1 MHKPAW
7 NEAEIERSC
16 GKLSS
21 RKGRQ
26 LAERGLVA
34 IRSGSAGSDVIRAE
48 VLGKPVAH
56 VELRV
61 KPGSLPE
68 ASCSFC
74 LDIGSYGQ
82 SCKHVAAVLYALRR
96 GEGAGAPAKPSSSA
110 AAGPGPGGGERTATE
125 RALDSLKQ
133 AFQRQP
139 RPGSGLSRPALFD
152 ARERLELRFD
162 FEPRAR
168 RGEPLL
174 CVGLSVRLAD
184 GWKPIYR
191 LRSFLRRIMESRK
204 ATITSAEAYD
214 PDRHRFET
222 ASAALLRGLARIAST
237 EALLRADGSG
247 QPGEREDRLD
257 IPPGDWDEIVRLAE
271 ACSEARLHGGDRPA
285 PFRLDRSESTGL
297 RFGLETASDGGG
309 VLTASGLDALL
320 ALPAYGAALGHG
332 RLIALGHEGCGR
344 LTALQELFRPL
355 PEGRLSLSRPQL
367 EELARHVLPGLGR
380 MAEVSVSPQ
389 MAQRL
394 DRPPLKARLYLD
406 RVKDRLVADLE
417 FRYGDIAIEPLREG
431 DEPAHGRILVRDRE
445 KEADIL
451 DLMKEGRMTL
461 TEQGCSLSSEEE
473 EFAFLYEILPRL
485 ERLVQVYATTAVKT
499 RLHPDP
505 PPHIRAQPDERT
517 DWLEFRFEMNGI
529 PESEIRAVLQSLEE
543 KRPYHRL
550 RSGALLPLRSEAYQQ
565 LVRYINETGFAYAE
579 RTAYGYRA
587 PAAAG
592 VSLLEELAGSPLME
606 TSAEAERLL
615 QELRH
620 PERSADL
627 IPEGLNGVLRD
638 YQKAGYRWL
647 KALARYRFG
656 GILADEMGLGKTV
669 QAIAFLLSIREEI
682 RRTGRPALVVCPSS
696 LVYNWAA
703 ELERF
708 APGLRAV
715 VADGAKKERLRK
727 LAAAGTGEADVVIAS
742 YPLLRLDAESYGA
755 QPFAA
760 LLLDEAQTIKNE
772 STQTARAVSALTAEY
787 RFAMTGTPVENHAAD
802 LWSIFHAVFPRLL
815 GSKRQFEEM
824 PREELAAR
832 TRPFLLRRLK
842 RDVIRELP
850 DKIETLHSAELLPE
864 QKKLYAAYLVQLQQ
878 ETLRHIDK
886 DELEQNRI
894 RILAGITRL
903 RQICDHPALFVEGYE
918 GGSAKLEQLASLVRD
933 ALEAGRRPL
942 IFSQFTSML
951 ALIRRRLEKEGLD
964 CFQLDGSTPSRE
976 RVELCRRFNEG
987 ERDVFL
993 LSLKAGGT
1001 GLNLTGA
1008 DTVILYDL
1016 WWNPAV
1022 EQQAMDRAHR
1032 IGQQRVV
1039 QVIRLAARGTIEQK
1053 MHELQ
1058 SRKLR
1063 MMEELVRPAGAEEG
1077 AEALSDRELLEL
1089 ISVVPRAGGRI

>member
-1 MHKPAW
+1 MNKPAW
-7 NEAEIERSC
+7 SEAEIERSC

-34 IRSGSAGSDVIRAE
+34 IRSGSAGSGSVQAE
-48 VLGKPVAH
+48 VMGRPPAQV
-56 VELRV
+56 VLRWR
-61 KPGSLPE
+61 KGSLPE

-82 SCKHVAAVLYALRR
+82 SCKHVAAVLYALRS
-96 GEGAGAPAKPSSSA
+96 GEKAAPAEKTPA
-110 AAGPGPGGGERTATE
+110 ADDGASRLGRSETD

-152 ARERLELRFD
+152 ARLPLPLRFD

-168 RGEPLL
+168 KGEALL
-174 CVGLSVRLAD
+174 CVGLSVRLSES
-184 GWKPIYR
+184 WRPIYR
-191 LRSFLRRIMESRK
+191 LRSFLSRIMEGRR
-204 ATITSAEAYD
+204 ATITPAEAYD
-214 PDRHRFET
+214 PERHRFE
-222 ASAALLRGLARIAST
+222 ASSAALLRALARIAST
-237 EALLRADGSG
+237 ETLFRASGSG
-247 QPGEREDRLD
+247 APGEREDRLD
-257 IPPGDWDEIVRLAE
+257 LPPGDWEEIVRLAE
-271 ACSEARLHGGDRPA
+271 ACPEARLHGGDRPA

-297 RFGLETASDGGG
+297 RFELETAPHGGG

-332 RLIALGHEGCGR
+332 RLFALGHEGCAR
-344 LTALQELFRPL
+344 LAALQELFRPL
-355 PEGRLSLSRPQL
+355 PDGRLALTRPQL
-367 EELARHVLPGLGR
+367 EQLARHVLPGLGR
-380 MAEVSVSPQ
+380 MAEVSVSPR
-389 MAQRL
+389 MAQRIE
-394 DRPPLKARLYLD
+394 RPPLKARLYLD

-417 FRYGDIAIEPLREG
+417 FRYGDVVLQPLQEG
-431 DEPAHGRILVRDRE
+431 EEPARGRILVRDRE

-451 DLMKEGRMTL
+451 ELLKEGRMTMA
-461 TEQGCSLSSEEE
+461 EQGCFLAGEEE

-485 ERLVQVYATTAVKT
+485 EPLVQVYATTAVKT

-505 PPHIRAQPDERT
+505 PPQIRAQPDERT

-550 RSGALLPLRSEAYQQ
+550 RSGALLPLRSEAYRQMI
-565 LVRYINETGFAYAE
+565 RYINETGFAYAE

-592 VSLLEELAGSPLME
+592 ISLLEELSGSPLVE
-606 TSAEAERLL
+606 TSAEAGRLL
-615 QELRH
+615 QELRQ
-620 PERSADL
+620 PDRSGDPL
-627 IPEGLNGVLRD
+627 PQGLQGELRD
-638 YQKAGYRWL
+638 YQKSGYRWL

-669 QAIAFLLSIREEI
+669 QAIAFMLSIREEI
-682 RRTGRPALVVCPSS
+682 RRTGRPSLVVCPSS

-708 APGLRAV
+708 APELRLA

-727 LAAAGTGEADVVIAS
+727 LAGAGAGEADVVIAS
-742 YPLLRLDAESYGA
+742 YPLLRLDAASYEA
-755 QPFAA
+755 QPFTA

-787 RFAMTGTPVENHAAD
+787 RFALTGTPVENHAAD

-951 ALIRRRLEKEGLD
+951 ALIRRRLEQEGMD
-964 CFQLDGSTPSRE
+964 VFQLDGSTPSRE

-1063 MMEELVRPAGAEEG
+1063 MMEELVRPAD
-1077 AEALSDRELLEL
+1077 AEADSLSDRELLEL
-1089 ISVVPRAGGRI
+1089 ISVVPRAGGRV